1 MRRALFLCLVVLV
14 FWPLFALGEEENVLV
29 VRTSQAEY
37 DEKSGKIVAQA
48 STLTWRDLE
57 IFCPSLEVDTK
68 AQEVRTSGDIKVVWK
83 DFEAHV
89 TSLVYSRKANILS
102 ISSLSGSG
110 KDVAFSSQTGF
121 FDFGKNLARF
131 EGSPRLSLRGFEL
144 GFGEID
150 YDFSQ
155 RVWKGNDVTLIR
167 EGWRGK
173 AKRALYTEGSNL
185 FVLEGEAEINREGNL
200 LRGERITINLD
211 TLKVQVEG
219 NVEIFLLPPKGEE

>member
-1 MRRALFLCLVVLV
+1 MKKPLFLCFMILVL
-14 FWPLFALGEEENVLV
+14 WSAFAFGEEENVLV

-37 DEKSGKIVAQA
+37 DEKSGKIIARA

-68 AQEVRTSGDIKVVWK
+68 AQEVRTSGDIRVIWK

-89 TSLVYSRKANILS
+89 GSLVYSRKTNILS

-110 KDVAFSSQTGF
+110 KDVAFSSQIGF
-121 FDFGKNLARF
+121 FDFEKNLAHF
-131 EGSPRLSLRGFEL
+131 EGNPRLSLRGFEL
-144 GFGEID
+144 GFGRVD

-155 RVWKGNDVTLIR
+155 RVWKGEDATLIR

-173 AKRALYTEGSNL
+173 AKRALYTEGGNL

-200 LRGERITINLD
+200 LRGERITVNLD
-211 TLKVQVEG
+211 ILKVQVEG